1 MKPVLF
7 SGKARKDISAIY
19 TYTTSIWSRRQAA
32 DYRDLIID
40 ECFSIP
46 QRETI
51 LSFPSYKDFFYTH
64 CGHHYIFFKS
74 SDDEIKIVRIL
85 HESMSFTKHL

>member
-7 SGKARKDISAIY
+7 SGKARNDISAIY
-19 TYTTSIWSRRQAA
+19 KYTESIWSLRQAA
-32 DYRDLIID
+32 EYRNLILD

-51 LSFPSYKDFFYTH
+51 LSFPTYKDYLYTH

-74 SDDEIKIVRIL
+74 SESEIKIVRIL
-85 HESMSFTKHL
+85 HESMSFAKQL